1 MLSANIKSHL
11 MSVTLLLI
19 GILFYLNCNA
29 CRCPKEER
37 DSTVHKAIL
46 NSDLIFTGE
55 LISCEY
61 DEPWVKAYQF
71 KIIELF
77 KGECRRDTMNGCIT
91 GMCSVIPREPGLW
104 IVYASLINDST
115 IEINNCSPT
124 ISLTRTNIIIP
135 SPSIFPEFEDQT
147 SDSLKVKIYNLER
160 KIDGL
165 NDWLSDLE
173 KLRKYKRE
181 HNMTIE
187 TRNEKRQLYLIAF
200 LVLMNLVLL
209 TIVFIKKRK
218 KDTGKRQVV
227 QRHRTGHINF

>member
-1 MLSANIKSHL
+1 MIIQTSYQQTYNPIL
-11 MSVTLLLI
+11 MRVTLLLI
-19 GILFYLNCNA
+19 GILFYVNCNA
-29 CRCPKEER
+29 CRCPNEER

-61 DEPWVKAYQF
+61 DEPFIKAYQF
-71 KIIELF
+71 KINELF
-77 KGECRRDTMNGCIT
+77 KGDYHQDTINGCIT

-124 ISLTRTNIIIP
+124 ISLTRTNILIP
-135 SPSIFPEFEDQT
+135 PPSIFPEFEDQT
-147 SDSLKVKIYNLER
+147 SDSLKVKIYKLER

-165 NDWLSDLE
+165 NYWLSDLE

-181 HNMTIE
+181 HNMIIE
-187 TRNEKRQLYLIAF
+187 TRNKARQIYLIAS
-200 LVLMNLVLL
+200 LVLMNLILL

-218 KDTGKRQVV
+218 
-227 QRHRTGHINF
+227 